1 METPVIDYLK
11 IKNDLIHLAEDDL
24 RIISSGAM
32 HLYAVNVA
40 EYIKKYVAGYSE
52 KTYSAVMDSL
62 SPEKL
67 DEFLN
72 LESGYLVKMTNWI
85 SNTAIKFPEF
95 VTIDEEVGGEAK
107 SYNENIDSGKR
118 EKHICEYED
127 MTVIEL
133 LIDGFTSLFVRI
145 PRRILSK
152 FAQHYSQGTKTNY
165 NSKENL
171 RESSE
176 KIKEKASV
184 YISDVIN
191 EGIRWTKT
199 AEQYSLE
206 VLAQYQ

>member
-40 EYIKKYVAGYSE
+40 EYIKKYVAEYSE

-127 MTVIEL
+127 VTVIEL
-133 LIDGFTSLFVRI
+133 LIDGLTSLFVRI
-145 PRRILSK
+145 PRRILSN

>member
-40 EYIKKYVAGYSE
+40 EYIKKYVAEYSE

-95 VTIDEEVGGEAK
+95 VTIEIGRAHV
-107 SYNENIDSGKR
+107 
-118 EKHICEYED
+118 
-127 MTVIEL
+127 
-133 LIDGFTSLFVRI
+133 
-145 PRRILSK
+145 
-152 FAQHYSQGTKTNY
+152 
-165 NSKENL
+165 
-171 RESSE
+171 
-176 KIKEKASV
+176 
-184 YISDVIN
+184 
-191 EGIRWTKT
+191 
-199 AEQYSLE
+199 
-206 VLAQYQ
+206 

>member
-24 RIISSGAM
+24 KIISSGAM

-40 EYIKKYVAGYSE
+40 EYIKKYVAEYSE
-52 KTYSAVMDSL
+52 KTYSAVMDSI
-62 SPEKL
+62 SPDKI

-72 LESGYLVKMTNWI
+72 LESGYMVKMTNWI
-85 SNTAIKFPEF
+85 ANTAIKFPEF
-95 VTIDEEVGGEAK
+95 VAIDEEASGEAK
-107 SYNENIDSGKR
+107 SYNENNDSGKR
-118 EKHICEYED
+118 EKHKNEYED

-133 LIDGFTSLFVRI
+133 LIDGLTSLFVRI

-152 FAQHYSQGTKTNY
+152 FAQHYSQETKANY
-165 NSKENL
+165 NSKVDVH
-171 RESSE
+171 ESSE

-184 YISDVIN
+184 YISGVIN

>member
-11 IKNDLIHLAEDDL
+11 IKDDLIHLAEDDL

-40 EYIKKYVAGYSE
+40 EYIKKYVAEYSE
-52 KTYSAVMDSL
+52 KTYSTVMDSI
-62 SPEKL
+62 SPDKL
-67 DEFLN
+67 DDFLN

-95 VTIDEEVGGEAK
+95 VTIDEEEDGEAK
-107 SYNENIDSGKR
+107 SYNENNDSGKR
-118 EKHICEYED
+118 EKHKNEYED

-133 LIDGFTSLFVRI
+133 LIDGLTSLFVRI

-152 FAQHYSQGTKTNY
+152 FAQHYSQGAKTNY
-165 NSKENL
+165 NSKEDL

-184 YISDVIN
+184 YISGVIN
-191 EGIRWTKT
+191 EGIRWAKT